1 MTEKREMKL
10 HVGSATIV
18 TVFAV
23 LCMTI
28 FAVLTLLS
36 ANSEKRLAQAA
47 VDSTAAY
54 YAAESRAYQTLSRIT
69 AIEPREPEIFREM
82 LPDAVVSE
90 EKNGAVVMTWGEP
103 IDENRLLAVCA
114 VLRGGAISVEA
125 VRVTEAG
132 TWSPDTDIKL
142 WDGE

>member
-1 MTEKREMKL
+1 MTEKRETKL

-36 ANSEKRLAQAA
+36 ANSEKRLARAA
-47 VDSTAAY
+47 ADSVSAY
-54 YAAESRAYQTLSRIT
+54 YAAEARAYRTLAEVAAIT
-69 AIEPREPEIFREM
+69 PRDPAAFQAALPETV
-82 LPDAVVSE
+82 ASE
-90 EKNGAVVMTWGEP
+90 DRDGAVVMTWSEP

-114 VLRGGAISVEA
+114 VLQDGRIRVEA
-125 VRVTEAG
+125 VRVTDAG
-132 TWSPDTDIKL
+132 TWSPDTYVNV
-142 WDGE
+142 WDGR

>member
-36 ANSEKRLAQAA
+36 ANSEKKLAQATA
-47 VDSTAAY
+47 DATAAY
-54 YAAESRAYQTLSRIT
+54 YAAEARAYETLAAVA
-69 AIEPREPEIFREM
+69 AIQPREPEAFREL
-82 LPDAVVSE
+82 LPHTVVSE
-90 EKNGAVVMTWGEP
+90 ARDGAVVMTWAEP
-103 IDENRLLAVCA
+103 VDEKRLLSVRAVM
-114 VLRGGAISVEA
+114 RGGAVTVEA
-125 VRVTEAG
+125 LRATDAG
-132 TWSPDTDIKL
+132 AWSPDTDIKL